1 MNIGFVNISIYDSVR
16 YNLFYDK
23 NTNLAYFIYSNK
35 KYNIKLN
42 NEYIKKIKENKKIWI
57 TINEKKI
64 EVIN

>member
-23 NTNLAYFIYSNK
+23 NTNLAYFIYTNK

>member
-1 MNIGFVNISIYDSVR
+1 MNIGFINISIYDSVR

>member
-1 MNIGFVNISIYDSVR
+1 MNIGFVNISIYNSVR
-16 YNLFYDK
+16 YNSFYDK
-23 NTNLAYFIYSNK
+23 NTNLAYFIYTNK

>member
-1 MNIGFVNISIYDSVR
+1 MNIGFVNISIYNSVR
-16 YNLFYDK
+16 YNTFYDK
-23 NTNLAYFIYSNK
+23 NTNLAYFIYTNK